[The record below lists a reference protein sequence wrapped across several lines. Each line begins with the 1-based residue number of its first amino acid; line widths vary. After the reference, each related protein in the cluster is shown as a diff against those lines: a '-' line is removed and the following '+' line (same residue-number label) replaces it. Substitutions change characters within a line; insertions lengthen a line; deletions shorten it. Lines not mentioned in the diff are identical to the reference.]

1 MYVPER
7 VRKVEVSGCGV
18 IALPD
23 TRVRRSRQLSRS
35 FAAVLHDKPLCLD
48 AALSLRLNVAA
59 AALANRCGCSCLMLL
74 VEEVLHQHEER
85 NVRQ

>member
-7 VRKVEVSGCGV
+7 VRKVEVGGCGV

-35 FAAVLHDKPLCLD
+35 FAAVLPISHYAWMLLCLFD
-48 AALSLRLNVAA
+48 
-59 AALANRCGCSCLMLL
+59 
-74 VEEVLHQHEER
+74 
-85 NVRQ
+85 